1 MYGLINETLLRL
13 LAERHGRPAAL
24 AVLLAAAQDL
34 AVSEDAAAA
43 AAAADVRAIA
53 AGVQPRFLV
62 HEPYPDAVSFAIVG
76 AAAAELGWA
85 PADLLR
91 AAGHAFIELVTK
103 PAATPTAEVR
113 GYRVIDADAS
123 NSAPADIADL
133 PDYTGVL
140 HSLGTNLGEFLQGL
154 DALHDHLNR
163 SFRHMRAPLFHCRR
177 FADGETVAGGE
188 EYELTYQSVRPGLG
202 PLVVG
207 LIEAVAERIFR
218 QRVEVVEQP
227 GKIPG
232 EGVTPGRS
240 GELKMHT
247 VHFRVS
253 VRASAPAT
261 AAVCRRL
268 DAAAPS
274 AAKCPFS
281 GAAVELAGSPSPRPK
296 CEAAFPPPPTLSVDS
311 VFPFAVCFGAVD
323 LQIRHVG
330 PGLRRVAPQ
339 VRPGSTL
346 PDHFRLHRPKVASW
360 AEAVA
365 YDTGPVI
372 VTLADGAGAEGDR
385 LYLKGEMRRLEDGQ
399 VVFLCS
405 VSATDLARL
414 KDRFG
419 VCLSSLPVCDA
430 TRDLLLLQQQFNSG
444 ESGRQRRA
452 GAKADRHRS
461 SVYHRCQR

>member
-24 AVLLAAAQDL
+24 AVLHAAAQDL
-34 AVSEDAAAA
+34 AASEDAAAA

-62 HEPYPDAVSFAIVG
+62 HEPYPDAVSYAIVG
-76 AAAAELGWA
+76 AAAAQLGWA

-103 PAATPTAEVR
+103 PAATPAAEVR
-113 GYRVIDADAS
+113 GYRVVDADAS
-123 NSAPADIADL
+123 NSASADTAAIADL

-140 HSLGTNLGEFLQGL
+140 HSLGGDLGEFLQGL

-177 FADGETVAGGE
+177 VADGETVAGEE

-207 LIEAVAERIFR
+207 LIEAAAERIFR
-218 QRVEVVEQP
+218 QRVKVVEQP
-227 GKIPG
+227 GKLPPPG
-232 EGVTPGRS
+232 ATPGRS
-240 GELKMHT
+240 GDPKMHT
-247 VHFRVS
+247 THFCVS
-253 VRASAPAT
+253 VLASSPAAGVRPA

-296 CEAAFPPPPTLSVDS
+296 CEAASPPPPALSVDS
-311 VFPFAVCFGAVD
+311 VFPFAVCFGAAD
-323 LQIRHVG
+323 LRIRHVG
-330 PGLRRVAPQ
+330 SGLRQVAPR
-339 VRPGSTL
+339 VRPGSAL

-372 VTLADGAGAEGDR
+372 VTLADGAGEGDR
-385 LYLKGEMRRLEDGQ
+385 LFLKGEMRRLEDGQ
-399 VVFLCS
+399 VAFLCS
-405 VSATDLARL
+405 VSATDLAHL

-444 ESGRQRRA
+444 ESVRAAAPGGRE
-452 GAKADRHRS
+452 G
-461 SVYHRCQR
+461 